1 MDTTSERAHSPT
13 NVDDLFNYD
22 VGLDEIFQDKPTTTA
37 NANANANAS
46 KPATGDPTSL
56 GLGLDEEVK
65 VTKKRQPIPK
75 LDEARYALQ
84 PLSLSKNCEPGL
96 TIRSQL
102 TITARNSQTTPHSQN
117 QAQIQRQ
124 RI

>member
-22 VGLDEIFQDKPTTTA
+22 VGLDEIFQDKPITT
-37 NANANANAS
+37 ANANANAS

-84 PLSLSKNCEPGL
+84 PLSLIMNW
-96 TIRSQL
+96 
-102 TITARNSQTTPHSQN
+102 
-117 QAQIQRQ
+117 
-124 RI
+124 

>member
-1 MDTTSERAHSPT
+1 MDTTSERANSPS

-37 NANANANAS
+37 NDNANAS
-46 KPATGDPTSL
+46 KPTTGDPTSL

-65 VTKKRQPIPK
+65 VTRKRQPIPK

-84 PLSLSKNCEPGL
+84 PLSPVMNW
-96 TIRSQL
+96 
-102 TITARNSQTTPHSQN
+102 
-117 QAQIQRQ
+117 
-124 RI
+124 

>member
-1 MDTTSERAHSPT
+1 METTPEPARSPT

-22 VGLDEIFQDKPTTTA
+22 VGLDEIFQEQP
-37 NANANANAS
+37 NATHNADAS

-65 VTKKRQPIPK
+65 VTKKRQPAPK

-84 PLSLSKNCEPGL
+84 PLSAFLGL
-96 TIRSQL
+96 ELRLTNRSQPPV
-102 TITARNSQTTPHSQN
+102 TARNPQATPHSQ
-117 QAQIQRQ
+117 A
-124 RI
+124 